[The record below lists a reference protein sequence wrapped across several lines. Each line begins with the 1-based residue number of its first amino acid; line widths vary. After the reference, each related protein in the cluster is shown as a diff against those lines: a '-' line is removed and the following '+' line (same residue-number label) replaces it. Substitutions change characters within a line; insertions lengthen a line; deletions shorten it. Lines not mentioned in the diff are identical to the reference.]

1 MKIKNYIDRVY
12 YIVFGAYFLLC
23 LEMVLLILILKAS
36 PFYFAIGLVFLVVI
50 LLIGYFFYNRHYNLA
65 DDCIII
71 KVGFITKK
79 IPFSSIEKCYIT
91 QNNRL
96 SYATS
101 MKRIGLTLK
110 ERKNDIYISPEQM
123 DDILTILRKST
134 EPQKEKTKTIKKS
147 SLNKPETKKAVNKAS
162 VKKTSEM
169 EVKKPVKKTAKP
181 EAKKVAKKTST
192 SKKAPAR
199 AAAKK
204 TATKKTTKTSK
215 EAK

>member
-12 YIVFGAYFLLC
+12 YIVFGVYFLLC

-36 PFYFAIGLVFLVVI
+36 PFYFAVGLVFLAVI

-123 DDILTILRKST
+123 DETLILLRKST
-134 EPQKEKTKTIKKS
+134 EPPKEKTKTIKK
-147 SLNKPETKKAVNKAS
+147 AS
-162 VKKTSEM
+162 VKKSETKKTVNKSS
-169 EVKKPVKKTAKP
+169 VKKAPKTEVKKTAK
-181 EAKKVAKKTST
+181 KNTSA
-192 SKKAPAR
+192 SKNLSA
-199 AAAKK
+199 
-204 TATKKTTKTSK
+204 KTTTKMPTAKTKAKTSK